1 MIPSMTE
8 MTDKDLKPPGVWS
21 LVLRETF
28 HSDLA
33 SDPCEAPPL
42 YSLHCHSLT
51 EAPPPGGHD
60 SLCNLSSMATRSGF
74 CAELEGT
81 NCELTLR
88 VLAKLRWG
96 GLWQTTQISS
106 KRLKKKKKHQA
117 TVVTPCPN
125 SLWKLELCPL
135 PDSSHL
141 GLRGSS
147 SPSYKECLGV
157 PM

>member
-1 MIPSMTE
+1 MTE

-106 KRLKKKKKHQA
+106 KRLKKKKS
-117 TVVTPCPN
+117 TRP
-125 SLWKLELCPL
+125 LW
-135 PDSSHL
+135 
-141 GLRGSS
+141 
-147 SPSYKECLGV
+147 
-157 PM
+157 